1 MVGRE
6 GALEI
11 LGQALSCLAQAGAD
25 AGEVVLLS
33 ERDGL
38 TRFANS
44 QIHQS
49 NDVEDVRLQLKAVVD
64 AKEGWATAN
73 GVNGEA
79 MARAARAACDIA
91 RVQPE
96 GDSGVE
102 PAEPQAYEDAET
114 FDEPTAAAGPEARAD
129 AVARAVVRADRH
141 RLIASGAL
149 RTRAMEVSYANSNGA
164 MAYARWTGAS
174 FKAVVLTDL
183 GPDAGSG
190 YAEAGACRIGDID
203 VESLGE
209 EAVALCL
216 GTRGPDD
223 LEPGEYVVVLKHAA
237 VATAVELLA
246 MMGAS
251 GQEYVEGRSYAS
263 GRLGQRITSELVTIA
278 DDWHAP
284 GMFALPFDFQGMPRQ
299 AVRLIDR
306 GVAAGVLHD
315 RASAALAGAR
325 STGHGLS
332 GGMARG
338 GHPFHLTMAPGD
350 SSVEEMVS
358 SVKRGVLVTR
368 FNYANPVHPVKT
380 VFTGMTK
387 DGTFLIENGEL
398 VRPLRNLRFTDSL
411 LDGVFAKVSRLS
423 RDVQMFPDEL
433 GPGMC
438 SAPAIL
444 TRLNFTG
451 SSV

>member
-49 NDVEDVRLQLKAVVD
+49 SDVEDVRLQLKAVVD

-141 RLIASGAL
+141 RSSRRVRYAPGLWRCLTPTA
-149 RTRAMEVSYANSNGA
+149 TRH
-164 MAYARWTGAS
+164 
-174 FKAVVLTDL
+174 
-183 GPDAGSG
+183 
-190 YAEAGACRIGDID
+190 
-203 VESLGE
+203 
-209 EAVALCL
+209 
-216 GTRGPDD
+216 GTRG
-223 LEPGEYVVVLKHAA
+223 
-237 VATAVELLA
+237 
-246 MMGAS
+246 
-251 GQEYVEGRSYAS
+251 GR
-263 GRLGQRITSELVTIA
+263 
-278 DDWHAP
+278 
-284 GMFALPFDFQGMPRQ
+284 
-299 AVRLIDR
+299 
-306 GVAAGVLHD
+306 
-315 RASAALAGAR
+315 AR
-325 STGHGLS
+325 RS
-332 GGMARG
+332 
-338 GHPFHLTMAPGD
+338 
-350 SSVEEMVS
+350 
-358 SVKRGVLVTR
+358 
-368 FNYANPVHPVKT
+368 
-380 VFTGMTK
+380 
-387 DGTFLIENGEL
+387 
-398 VRPLRNLRFTDSL
+398 RPW
-411 LDGVFAKVSRLS
+411 
-423 RDVQMFPDEL
+423 
-433 GPGMC
+433 C
-438 SAPAIL
+438 
-444 TRLNFTG
+444 
-451 SSV
+451 